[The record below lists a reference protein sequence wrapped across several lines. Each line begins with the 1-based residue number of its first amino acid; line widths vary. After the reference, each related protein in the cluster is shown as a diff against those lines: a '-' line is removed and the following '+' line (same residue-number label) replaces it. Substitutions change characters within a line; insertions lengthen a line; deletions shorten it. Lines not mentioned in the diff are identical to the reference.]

1 MRRPYHGKIELSLM
15 SAIIES
21 SAKTFAQDV
30 LLSPSPVLVD
40 FWAEWCNPCKVML
53 PILEQLAAEKADF
66 LKVVKI
72 NTDEYSSLAAK
83 YSIRS
88 IPTLL
93 LFKDGIV
100 IHTMTGA
107 RPLPALLKELKDYL
121 GE

>member
-1 MRRPYHGKIELSLM
+1 M

-40 FWAEWCNPCKVML
+40 FWADWCNPCKVML
-53 PILEQLAAEKADF
+53 PVLEQLAAEKADS

-72 NTDEYSSLAAK
+72 NTDENSGLAAK

-93 LFKDGIV
+93 LFKGGIV
-100 IHTMTGA
+100 ILTLTGA
-107 RPLPALLKELKDYL
+107 RPLPALLKEINDYL